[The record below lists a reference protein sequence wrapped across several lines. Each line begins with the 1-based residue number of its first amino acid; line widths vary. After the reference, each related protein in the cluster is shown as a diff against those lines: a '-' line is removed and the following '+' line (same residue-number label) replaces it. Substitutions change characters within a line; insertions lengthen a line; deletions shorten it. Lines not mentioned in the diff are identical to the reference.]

1 MDETLRKQIDAWT
14 ETDEH
19 GRIVDMLGQ
28 ISPEERDS
36 EATGLLARAYNNL
49 GEYEKAL
56 ELLDSIE
63 EEEAGDT
70 NWNFRK
76 GYALY
81 FLDRYK
87 EALACF
93 KKADELTPEDEDTIE
108 FIRSCN
114 SHLPFRKRVKDFWK
128 WFTDNEEEL
137 SRIVENR
144 GQLDGGDA
152 VEFVTAGT
160 NLIDEDVHFNLGGDY
175 EFTFSVEGNTH
186 LFYLYPYIVSQMPA
200 QFKDKWHFFPF
211 NQGTDASFSFGMY
224 GANVDMAQV
233 QVSAAYQEDINA
245 FNIHFYEEQL
255 CSLEEAQSYNAY
267 YIMMEIMLGEGLSY
281 QYIASVERADAPLE
295 NMIKLPELRAYIT
308 DTLKAH
314 GKEIFDNPQQVYT
327 SYRFEPQENEELRF
341 DVMAGSS
348 CFQPLVANYYNGST
362 ELFDRLNGFGA
373 QAVFIAFPYENKEE
387 GDGKKVLDF
396 RYELEDRLAA
406 ELLEPEGLGLLLGG
420 AIGTGTCYI
429 DLLLF
434 DESAFME
441 KIIPF
446 LKDYPQYH
454 FYLSDFRQG
463 SDLCRLYETEDDE
476 SEE

>member
-348 CFQPLVANYYNGST
+348 CFQP
-362 ELFDRLNGFGA
+362 
-373 QAVFIAFPYENKEE
+373 
-387 GDGKKVLDF
+387 
-396 RYELEDRLAA
+396 
-406 ELLEPEGLGLLLGG
+406 
-420 AIGTGTCYI
+420 
-429 DLLLF
+429 
-434 DESAFME
+434 
-441 KIIPF
+441 
-446 LKDYPQYH
+446 
-454 FYLSDFRQG
+454 
-463 SDLCRLYETEDDE
+463 
-476 SEE
+476 

>member
-1 MDETLRKQIDAWT
+1 M
-14 ETDEH
+14 
-19 GRIVDMLGQ
+19 
-28 ISPEERDS
+28 
-36 EATGLLARAYNNL
+36 
-49 GEYEKAL
+49 
-56 ELLDSIE
+56 
-63 EEEAGDT
+63 
-70 NWNFRK
+70 
-76 GYALY
+76 
-81 FLDRYK
+81 
-87 EALACF
+87 
-93 KKADELTPEDEDTIE
+93 
-108 FIRSCN
+108 
-114 SHLPFRKRVKDFWK
+114 
-128 WFTDNEEEL
+128 
-137 SRIVENR
+137 
-144 GQLDGGDA
+144 
-152 VEFVTAGT
+152 
-160 NLIDEDVHFNLGGDY
+160 
-175 EFTFSVEGNTH
+175 
-186 LFYLYPYIVSQMPA
+186 
-200 QFKDKWHFFPF
+200 
-211 NQGTDASFSFGMY
+211 
-224 GANVDMAQV
+224 
-233 QVSAAYQEDINA
+233 QVSLSACMGECRYGSGAGICCLSEDINA

-441 KIIPF
+441 KIVPF
-446 LKDYPQYH
+446 LKDYPNITSI
-454 FYLSDFRQG
+454 FPTSVRVVTCADCMKRRMTSLRNKMN
-463 SDLCRLYETEDDE
+463 L
-476 SEE
+476 

>member
-19 GRIVDMLGQ
+19 GKIVDMLGQ

-114 SHLPFRKRVKDFWK
+114 SHLP
-128 WFTDNEEEL
+128 
-137 SRIVENR
+137 
-144 GQLDGGDA
+144 
-152 VEFVTAGT
+152 
-160 NLIDEDVHFNLGGDY
+160 LIDEDVHFNLGGDY

-396 RYELEDRLAA
+396 RYELEDRLAV

-434 DESAFME
+434 DELAFME
-441 KIIPF
+441 KIVPF

>member
-1 MDETLRKQIDAWT
+1 MDETLRKQIDAWA

-28 ISPEERDS
+28 TSPEERDS

-56 ELLDSIE
+56 
-63 EEEAGDT
+63 
-70 NWNFRK
+70 
-76 GYALY
+76 
-81 FLDRYK
+81 
-87 EALACF
+87 
-93 KKADELTPEDEDTIE
+93 
-108 FIRSCN
+108 
-114 SHLPFRKRVKDFWK
+114 PFRKRVKDFWK
-128 WFTDNEEEL
+128 WFTDNEEDL

-314 GKEIFDNPQQVYT
+314 GKAIFDNPQQVYT

-348 CFQPLVANYYNGST
+348 CFQPLVADYYNGST
-362 ELFDRLNGFGA
+362 ELFDRLNRFGA

-387 GDGKKVLDF
+387 GDGKTVLDF

-441 KIIPF
+441 KIVPF
-446 LKDYPQYH
+446 LKTIPNITSIFPTSVRVVICADCMKRRMTS
-454 FYLSDFRQG
+454 LRNKMN
-463 SDLCRLYETEDDE
+463 L
-476 SEE
+476 

>member
-1 MDETLRKQIDAWT
+1 MDETLRGQIDAWT
-14 ETDEH
+14 EADEH
-19 GRIVDMLGQ
+19 DKVIDVLGRIP
-28 ISPEERDS
+28 SEERDFE
-36 EATGLLARAYNNL
+36 EAGLLARAYNNL

-56 ELLDSIE
+56 ELLDSTGE
-63 EEEAGDT
+63 EGTEDT

-93 KKADELTPEDEDTIE
+93 NKADELTPDDEDTLD

-114 SHLPFRKRVKDFWK
+114 SHLPFRKRVQDFWK
-128 WFTDNEEEL
+128 WFTDNEEGL
-137 SRIVENR
+137 ARIVENR
-144 GQLDGGDA
+144 GQLESGDA

-160 NLIDEDVHFNLGGDY
+160 NLINEDVHFNLGGDY
-175 EFTFSVEGNTH
+175 EFTFSVEGSTH
-186 LFYLYPYIVSQMPA
+186 LFYLYPYVVSQLPA
-200 QFKDKWHFFPF
+200 QFRDKWHFFPF

-224 GANVDMAQV
+224 GVNVDMAQV
-233 QVSAAYQEDINA
+233 QVSATYQEDINA
-245 FNIHFYEEQL
+245 FNICFYEEHL

-281 QYIASVERADAPLE
+281 QYVGSVERVDAPLE
-295 NMIKLPELRAYIT
+295 NSMKLPELRAYIT

-327 SYRFEPQENEELRF
+327 GYRFEPQESEELRF
-341 DVMAGSS
+341 DVVAGSS
-348 CFQPLVANYYNGST
+348 CFQPLVADYYNGSE
-362 ELFDRLNGFGA
+362 ELFNRLNRFGA
-373 QAVFIAFPYENKEE
+373 QAVFIAFPYDNNEE
-387 GDGKKVLDF
+387 GDGKRALDF
-396 RYELEDRLAA
+396 RYELEDRLSE
-406 ELLEPEGLGLLLGG
+406 ELLAPEGLGLLLGG
-420 AIGTGTCYI
+420 AVGTGTCYI

-434 DESAFME
+434 DEPAFME
-441 KIIPF
+441 KIVPF
-446 LKDYPQYH
+446 LKDYPQYR

-476 SEE
+476 TEE

>member
-56 ELLDSIE
+56 
-63 EEEAGDT
+63 
-70 NWNFRK
+70 
-76 GYALY
+76 
-81 FLDRYK
+81 
-87 EALACF
+87 
-93 KKADELTPEDEDTIE
+93 
-108 FIRSCN
+108 
-114 SHLPFRKRVKDFWK
+114 PFRKRVKDFWK

-144 GQLDGGDA
+144 GQL
-152 VEFVTAGT
+152 E
-160 NLIDEDVHFNLGGDY
+160 
-175 EFTFSVEGNTH
+175 
-186 LFYLYPYIVSQMPA
+186 
-200 QFKDKWHFFPF
+200 
-211 NQGTDASFSFGMY
+211 
-224 GANVDMAQV
+224 V

-441 KIIPF
+441 KIVPF

>member
-1 MDETLRKQIDAWT
+1 
-14 ETDEH
+14 
-19 GRIVDMLGQ
+19 
-28 ISPEERDS
+28 
-36 EATGLLARAYNNL
+36 
-49 GEYEKAL
+49 
-56 ELLDSIE
+56 
-63 EEEAGDT
+63 
-70 NWNFRK
+70 
-76 GYALY
+76 
-81 FLDRYK
+81 
-87 EALACF
+87 
-93 KKADELTPEDEDTIE
+93 
-108 FIRSCN
+108 
-114 SHLPFRKRVKDFWK
+114 
-128 WFTDNEEEL
+128 
-137 SRIVENR
+137 
-144 GQLDGGDA
+144 
-152 VEFVTAGT
+152 
-160 NLIDEDVHFNLGGDY
+160 
-175 EFTFSVEGNTH
+175 
-186 LFYLYPYIVSQMPA
+186 
-200 QFKDKWHFFPF
+200 
-211 NQGTDASFSFGMY
+211 
-224 GANVDMAQV
+224 
-233 QVSAAYQEDINA
+233 
-245 FNIHFYEEQL
+245 
-255 CSLEEAQSYNAY
+255 
-267 YIMMEIMLGEGLSY
+267 MMEIMLGEGLSY

-441 KIIPF
+441 KIVPF

-463 SDLCRLYETEDDE
+463 SDLCDCMKRRMTS